1 MRTRFLLWDDLA
13 YSHWISLWNGWKH
26 LFYQKNW
33 QWMFDAGKMTG
44 CPATGRRLRQ
54 SEAKTLLLHIVK
66 SMWTT
71 FGKGESF
78 KTKVKMLEH
87 PAYAESQPSLRLT
100 AQKWKISNKIG
111 LFPRMFLKRITSR
124 VLVPLLSCGRR
135 IEEIRLRI
143 KAFKELER
151 WKGGKPERYPLPQK
165 RISHNPQGLTWKN

>member
-13 YSHWISLWNGWKH
+13 YSHGISFWNGWKH

-33 QWMFDAGKMTG
+33 LEIWMFDAGKMTG
-44 CPATGRRLRQ
+44 CPAIGRRLRQ

-78 KTKVKMLEH
+78 QSRDVG
-87 PAYAESQPSLRLT
+87 ASSLRGKS
-100 AQKWKISNKIG
+100 AFPASNRAEMENLEIG

-151 WKGGKPERYPLPQK
+151 WKGGKPER
-165 RISHNPQGLTWKN
+165 